1 MELRN
6 EIADVLARLP
16 VRCDNDGELD
26 KLRRL
31 EAATAIL
38 AIPEIAEALAAKKLW
53 QAEQKIFENYRAD
66 MGRLING
73 KPDVSKPHEPP
84 VR

>member
-1 MELRN
+1 MWMMELRQ

-16 VRCDNDGELD
+16 VRCDDNPELD

-38 AIPEIAEALAAKKLW
+38 DLPDRRHYTCETHLFAK
-53 QAEQKIFENYRAD
+53 
-66 MGRLING
+66 
-73 KPDVSKPHEPP
+73 
-84 VR
+84 